1 MTKKKKRYRAVCLVA
16 SLAAVGAA
24 SAAALPAYAAE
35 NPAVVP
41 QTYLMQSQTAAGKG
55 TSAATVTEDQTAAFT
70 LSRSTLF
77 FGEPGVQETFIVK
90 AAQSTAVSVAA
101 ADSSV
106 AQVQQGEWDAQIGGF
121 VCTVTAKAAGQTV
134 LTVTSGAEKQEIA
147 VTVQTRAV
155 GDAVSVA
162 LDTTAPYTFQG
173 IGKQYK
179 VLIQTAPNVVPQCAS
194 TDTSV
199 MTASQPVWSAAQNG
213 YLCTL
218 TSAGEGEAALT
229 VQAGGT
235 KKVLQTSVVI
245 PPVKVWSDTASY
257 QFYSPGQSYTLLLRT
272 TPQTKPTVAVSDAA
286 VVTAAEPVWN
296 ASVGGYLCQLTAGGE
311 GSASVTVTAGKTV
324 KTIPVQV
331 AYKPVMITRD
341 TYSYTFRTVGQ
352 QYTMFV
358 ATATN
363 VRPQVLSSNEKIV
376 KVTNMV
382 WDAKRKGYFCTMQ
395 AAENAGKA
403 TVSIT
408 AGSTTVTVPVTVTLN
423 AETVHLDTSSY
434 QFHYRNQSYQM
445 LAQFS
450 AGAVPVVTVSNPAAV
465 SLQVRSAGADT
476 YLYVLTAKA
485 NGEADVLVRAGSTE
499 AKMHASV
506 DFQPISIRSD
516 PASCSFTAVGQSR
529 VVTFY
534 TSYNLAPQFSTS
546 NSYVAA
552 VQNLGWNASVQ
563 GYQCRVTATG
573 EGSAAVT
580 AKIAGATS
588 KNVSVSVV
596 YPVQSLMLQRAQ
608 RYSSRTGYLL
618 LVDTKDHRVGVYTG
632 RQSHWKQLY
641 SWQCADG
648 AAGTPT
654 VKGEFAVQARGYYFD
669 SGAVRC
675 FYYTQFHNG
684 YLFHS
689 VLYQQTPTP
698 TALADGRVGV
708 ALSHGCVRLQLANAK
723 WINQHIPTNTKVVI
737 Y

>member
-1 MTKKKKRYRAVCLVA
+1 MYDVII
-16 SLAAVGAA
+16 VGGG
-24 SAAALPAYAAE
+24 PAG
-35 NPAVVP
+35 
-41 QTYLMQSQTAAGKG
+41 LTAAIY
-55 TSAATVTEDQTAAFT
+55 TSRAG
-70 LSRSTLF
+70 LSTLVLEKMSL
-77 FGEPGVQETFIVK
+77 GGQASMTYKIDNYPGFKNI
-90 AAQSTAVSVAA
+90 
-101 ADSSV
+101 
-106 AQVQQGEWDAQIGGF
+106 
-121 VCTVTAKAAGQTV
+121 
-134 LTVTSGAEKQEIA
+134 SGAELAADFEAHVKA
-147 VTVQTRAV
+147 SGVTVLLEEATALELSETRKTVTTHSGTYEAKAVILALGSDRRKLGIPGEAEFAGRGVSYCATCDGNFFRGKRVAVVGGGNSAV
-155 GDAVSVA
+155 GDAVSVT

-218 TSAGEGEAALT
+218 TSAGEGETALT

-485 NGEADVLVRAGSTE
+485 NGEVDVLVRAGSTE